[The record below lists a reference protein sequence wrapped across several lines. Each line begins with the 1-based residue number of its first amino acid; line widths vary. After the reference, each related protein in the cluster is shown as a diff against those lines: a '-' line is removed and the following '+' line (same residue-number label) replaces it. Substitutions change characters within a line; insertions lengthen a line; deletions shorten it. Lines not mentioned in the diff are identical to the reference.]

1 MSNRELI
8 VLGSASQVPT
18 RHRNHNA
25 YFLRWEDEGILF
37 DPGEGTQRQMT
48 YAGLSSR
55 QVTRICITHFH
66 GDHALGLPGIIQR
79 LSLDS
84 APHPVEVY
92 YPASGQVF
100 FERLRHATPFM
111 DKATI
116 VPKPIAKDGVLART
130 KGFTLS
136 AARLEHSIDTFGF
149 RLEEHARVQLDPTRL
164 AAHGLSGPRVGE
176 LQRRGVVE
184 VDGRTV
190 RLEEVG
196 EKRAGQSF
204 AFIMDTRPCAN
215 AVRLAEGV
223 DLLVCES
230 TYLDSEREEAHG
242 HFHMTALQA
251 AELARDA
258 GVRRLALTH
267 FSQRYEDTAPFVREA
282 QALVSD
288 VVAVRDLD
296 HVEVPKRSRPAQA

>member
-1 MSNRELI
+1 MSSRELI

-25 YFLRWEDEGILF
+25 YFLRWDEEGILF
-37 DPGEGTQRQMT
+37 DPGEGTQRQML

-92 YPASGQVF
+92 YPASGQAF
-100 FERLRHATPFM
+100 YERLRHATVFM

-116 VPKPIAKDGVLART
+116 VPRPIAKDGVVAKT
-130 KGFTLS
+130 KGFELS
-136 AARLEHSIDTFGF
+136 AARLEHSVDTFGF
-149 RLEEHARVQLDPTRL
+149 RLEEPARVQLIPSRL
-164 AAHGLSGPRVGE
+164 AEHGLSGPRVGE

-184 VDGRTV
+184 VGGRTV
-190 RLEEVG
+190 RLEDVG
-196 EKRAGQSF
+196 EKREGQSF

-215 AVRLAEGV
+215 AGRLARGV

-230 TYLDSEREEAHG
+230 TYLDSEREEAHS
-242 HFHMTALQA
+242 HFHMTARQA
-251 AELARDA
+251 AELAHEA
-258 GVRRLALTH
+258 GARRLVLTH
-267 FSQRYEDTAPFVREA
+267 FSQRYEDTAPFVQEA
-282 QALVSD
+282 QALVPD

-296 HVEVPKRSRPAQA
+296 HVEVPKRVRAA

>member
-25 YFLRWEDEGILF
+25 YFLRWDDEGILF
-37 DPGEGTQRQMT
+37 DPGEGTQRQMLF
-48 YAGLSSR
+48 AGLSAS
-55 QVTRICITHFH
+55 QVTRVCITHFH

-100 FERLRHATPFM
+100 YERLRNATPFM

-116 VPKPIAKDGVLART
+116 VPRPIAKDGVVAET
-130 KGFTLS
+130 KGFKLS
-136 AARLEHSIDTFGF
+136 AARLEHSIDTFGY
-149 RLEEHARVQLDPTRL
+149 RLEEPARMRLDAGRL
-164 AAHGLSGPRVGE
+164 AALGISGPRVGE
-176 LQRRGVVE
+176 LQRRGVLE

-190 RLEEVG
+190 RLEDVG
-196 EKRAGQSF
+196 ERREGQAF

-230 TYLDSEREEAHG
+230 TYLDSERQEAHD
-242 HFHMTALQA
+242 HFHMTARQA
-251 AELARDA
+251 AELAREA
-258 GVRRLALTH
+258 KARRLALTH
-267 FSQRYEDTAPFVREA
+267 FSQRYEDNAPFVQEA
-282 QALVSD
+282 QACVAD

-296 HVEVPKRSRPAQA
+296 HVEVPKRARPA